1 MDKEGVGLEK
11 WTIFMDV
18 ILVSSLILF
27 EIWDWK
33 ISNNY
38 FSIYQWSRNANKFFT
53 YFILT
58 ICHNHVSG
66 NSVLVFVAVSCFLLL
81 DKTVFIAVFKFC
93 IPHPFPHIHLIAKC
107 FVFSIILILNFRT
120 PLTRWNFSG
129 LRNAFWTG
137 KNSGNCYEYYNELEG
152 EKTKSLIEELSEPN
166 IRISFEK

>member
-33 ISNNY
+33 ISKNY

-66 NSVLVFVAVSCFLLL
+66 NSVLVFVAVPCFLLFG
-81 DKTVFIAVFKFC
+81 KSVFIAVFKFC
-93 IPHPFPHIHLIAKC
+93 LPHSFPHIHSIAKC
-107 FVFSIILILNFRT
+107 FVFSIILNLNFRT
-120 PLTRWNFSG
+120 PLTRRNFSG
-129 LRNAFWTG
+129 LRNAFWT
-137 KNSGNCYEYYNELEG
+137 
-152 EKTKSLIEELSEPN
+152 EKIVVIAMN
-166 IRISFEK
+166 ITMN